1 VTVTITAFGRPAALL
16 DPCKR
21 AKMRKHLGGYFIS
34 LTVYDKIGAMAAI
47 ATRMSEQDISLESI
61 VQRRD
66 GPRGK
71 AREMAPQTIILI
83 THETHEEAIKQALV
97 AIEKD
102 GFLAAES
109 QMIRIEDMG

>member
-1 VTVTITAFGRPAALL
+1 
-16 DPCKR
+16 
-21 AKMRKHLGGYFIS
+21 MRKYLGGYFIR

-66 GPRGK
+66 HPRMAEDAQDK
-71 AREMAPQTIILI
+71 APQTIILI
-83 THETHEEAIKQALV
+83 THETHEQAIKQALV
-97 AIEKD
+97 AIEQD
-102 GFLAAES
+102 GYLAAES